1 MSLLGPKK
9 PYVDKQALELPKLFL
24 QSLQKM
30 GQDSLGLTTVDY
42 LTLDNG

>member
-9 PYVDKQALELPKLFL
+9 PFFDKQSLELPKLFL
-24 QSLQKM
+24 QSLQKT
-30 GQDSLGLTTVDY
+30 GQDSIGLTTVDY